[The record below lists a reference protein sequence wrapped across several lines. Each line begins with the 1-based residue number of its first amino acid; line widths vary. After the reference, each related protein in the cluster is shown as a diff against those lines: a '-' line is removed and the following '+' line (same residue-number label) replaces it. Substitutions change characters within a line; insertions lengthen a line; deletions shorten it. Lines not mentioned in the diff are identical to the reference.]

1 MPEKI
6 LGLDINDNYV
16 TAVQVESGLKGYQV
30 TACARVNM
38 EGDEG
43 LDNALKEL
51 FKQKDL
57 KSDICVASIPGEHVS
72 YRNLRMPFKDAK
84 KIKQTLPFEVE
95 IMVPF
100 PVEELVIDFTISNSL
115 DQSEILAVAAKKEL
129 ISEYLAHLKS
139 YGIDPEVLDIRCVP
153 TVSLLLKQ
161 ESTPDDGLFLDMGR
175 NKSTMALFIKRRV
188 VLIRT
193 IAFEGGPFTGSV
205 VNDTNGGHTNTQI
218 SEQAESWF
226 KSFCIMVQNTIH
238 AIGCQINKEIHPEK
252 SFFTGIGA
260 LYPETGSLLTRF
272 LDIPVEPIDLSSDR
286 GVDMERGVAQ
296 TWNPALMDNALA
308 LSLRDGKRGQGF
320 NFRKDEFE
328 IKKRDF
334 WLKKEFRRAMFFV
347 VLILSLLAVDI
358 GVDYY
363 FLKKRNRMLD
373 QRITEVFK
381 QTFPDVKR
389 IVDPVQQMKVKVNEA
404 KTSAISAPG
413 TNVDKR
419 VLGLLEDISQRV
431 SKQLDVQVSQ
441 MVIDQ
446 ETVRISGKTDTFN
459 TVDNMK
465 SGLESSKYFS
475 AVAISSANLDRTGKQ
490 VQFEIKLQR
499 KK

>member
-6 LGLDINDNYV
+6 LGLDINENYV
-16 TAVQVESGLKGYQV
+16 TAVQVESGLKGYKV
-30 TACARVNM
+30 TACARVNI
-38 EGDEG
+38 EGEG
-43 LDNALKEL
+43 GLGDALKEL
-51 FKQKDL
+51 LEQNDL
-57 KSDICVASIPGEHVS
+57 KSDTCITAIPGEHVS

-84 KIKQTLPFEVE
+84 KIRQTLPFEVE
-95 IMVPF
+95 TMVPF

-115 DQSEILAVAAKKEL
+115 DQSDILAVATKKEF
-129 ISEYLAHLKS
+129 ISEYLAHLRS
-139 YGIDPEVLDIRCVP
+139 YGIDPDVLDIRCVP

-161 ESTPDDGLFLDMGR
+161 GSTPDNGLFLDIGR
-175 NKSTMALFIKRRV
+175 KRSTMALFIKRRV

-193 IAFEGGPFTGSV
+193 IAFDGGPIAESV
-205 VNDTNGGHTNTQI
+205 ISDTNGGHANIQI

-226 KSFCIMVQNTIH
+226 KSFCITVQNTIH
-238 AIGCQINKEIHPEK
+238 AIGWQSNKEIHPEK
-252 SFFTGIGA
+252 TFFTGIGA

-272 LDIPVEPIDLSSDR
+272 LDVPAEQIDLSRDSSF
-286 GVDMERGVAQ
+286 GMEGSIAQ
-296 TWNPALMDNALA
+296 IWNPALMDNALA
-308 LSLRDGKRGQGF
+308 LSLWDGKKGQSF
-320 NFRKDEFE
+320 NLRKGEFE

-334 WLKKEFRRAMFFV
+334 WLKKEFRRAMVFLV
-347 VLILSLLAVDI
+347 VILALLAADI
-358 GVDYY
+358 GIDYY
-363 FLKKRNRMLD
+363 FLKKRYRMLD
-373 QRITEVFK
+373 QKIAEVFR

-413 TNVDKR
+413 TNLEKR

-431 SKQLDVQVSQ
+431 PKQLDVQVSH

-459 TVDNMK
+459 TVDNIK

-475 AVAISSANLDRTGKQ
+475 SVAISSANLDRTGKQ

>member
-6 LGLDINDNYV
+6 LGLDINDNYA

-30 TACARVNM
+30 TACARVNI
-38 EGDEG
+38 EGEEG
-43 LDNALKEL
+43 LDDALKEL
-51 FKQKDL
+51 FDQNDL
-57 KSDICVASIPGEHVS
+57 KSDIYVSAIPGEHVS

-84 KIKQTLPFEVE
+84 KIRQTLPFEVE
-95 IMVPF
+95 TMVPF

-115 DQSEILAVAAKKEL
+115 DQSEILAVSAKKEF

-139 YGIDPEVLDIRCVP
+139 HGIDPDVLDIRCVP
-153 TVSLLLKQ
+153 TVSLLLKE
-161 ESTPDDGLFLDMGR
+161 ESTPEDGLFLDIGR
-175 NKSTMALFIKRRV
+175 KRSTMVLFIKRRV

-193 IAFEGGPFTGSV
+193 IAFDGGPIAESV
-205 VNDTNGGHTNTQI
+205 ISDTNGGHANIQI

-226 KSFCIMVQNTIH
+226 KSFCITVQNTIH
-238 AIGCQINKEIHPEK
+238 AIGWQSNKEIHPEK
-252 SFFTGIGA
+252 TFFTGIGA

-272 LDIPVEPIDLSSDR
+272 LDVPAEQIDLSRDSSF
-286 GVDMERGVAQ
+286 GMEGSIAQ
-296 TWNPALMDNALA
+296 IWNPALMDNALA
-308 LSLRDGKRGQGF
+308 LSLWDGKKGQSF
-320 NFRKDEFE
+320 NLRKGEFE

-334 WLKKEFRRAMFFV
+334 WLKKEFRRAMVFLV
-347 VLILSLLAVDI
+347 VILALLAADI
-358 GVDYY
+358 GIDYY
-363 FLKKRNRMLD
+363 FLKKRYRMLD
-373 QRITEVFK
+373 QKITEIFR

-389 IVDPVQQMKVKVNEA
+389 IVDPVQQMKVKINEA

-413 TNVDKR
+413 TNVGKR

-431 SKQLDVQVSQ
+431 PKQLDVQVSR

-446 ETVRISGKTDTFN
+446 ETMRISGKSDTFN
-459 TVDNMK
+459 TVDNIK
-465 SGLESSKYFS
+465 SALESSKYFS